1 MLEKILLLLVC
12 YLIGSIPTAFLIAR
26 RFRGVDIR
34 CVGDG
39 NMGARNTTRMLGV
52 GLGVIVGSLDFL
64 KGVGAMLL
72 VQHFDSPPVFEI
84 LAGALTVLGHDFPIL
99 VGFRGGQGMAVS
111 LGVLSVIMPMPCLWG
126 LMTFGSAFVA
136 TRHFDFS
143 AGMGLALMVGLA
155 IYSDCSLAY
164 ILFAA
169 GLFISIALKKWLDLP
184 RRRAIVMDVPV
195 IDGNHSFEEQGSKN
209 GVNPTPLSK

>member
-12 YLIGSIPTAFLIAR
+12 YLIGSIPTAFLVGR

-34 CVGDG
+34 RVGDG
-39 NMGARNTTRMLGV
+39 NMGARNTTRTLGV
-52 GLGVIVGSLDFL
+52 RFGVIVGAVDFF

-72 VQHFDSPPVFEI
+72 VRHFNGPPVFEI

-99 VGFRGGQGMAVS
+99 VGFRGGQGLAAS
-111 LGVLSVIMPMPCLWG
+111 LGILCVIMPTPCLWG

-143 AGMGLALMVGLA
+143 AGMGLALIVGLA
-155 IYSDCSLAY
+155 IYSDYSLAY
-164 ILFAA
+164 ILFTA
-169 GLFISIALKKWLDLP
+169 GLFISVALKKWLDLP
-184 RRRAIVMDVPV
+184 RRRTIVMDVPV
-195 IDGNHSFEEQGSKN
+195 INGNDPFEEHGPKN